1 VTTDDYAQHFTPVQA
16 VDLAYGLIDE
26 LYGPLRSPRL
36 IDPAC
41 GEGAFLFRALER
53 GLTSPDSAFGIE
65 RDPEL
70 ACRVFGRANGPRAAA
85 ADALTGLAAPLTP
98 GAFDLVVANPP
109 YGTGAAGLRGMG
121 ESDARRLAEAYA
133 LWALPRGSRGPVAI
147 ERLRSYPA
155 EVLFLELCVSLAR
168 SGGHVAVILPE
179 GIAANARYAAV
190 RKWLLAHVQLDAVI
204 GLPKS
209 TFRRTGAAAKTIL
222 LLLTRRP
229 PPKGH
234 RVRMGEV
241 GEWPS
246 PVAVGARTPSSAAV
260 AGGGPLTYATAA
272 ATTSGPPPASP
283 ADEGVRAPTARRLA
297 LAFSADRLQSD
308 PRLLDRLDPAYWHP
322 SFDALLDAC
331 RLPLAPL
338 GDFITDLT
346 YGPIVTGR
354 AQGAEDTGLSDGP
367 RGIMPCVG
375 APFMAPN
382 HVGARFIAPAVRRA
396 VAIVNQGQ
404 VGFCGVDLT
413 EAPCVPPDS
422 PWVSRRSML
431 RPGDVVLPRSG
442 EGSLGKH
449 RVAVFLADQPAGVGS
464 FVDLIRL
471 QGLNPFYLAAFL
483 KSTLGRSQVSRAANG
498 VGVPNISFDEIRRL
512 LVPALPQQAQQA
524 IEARYR
530 REVLP
535 LHRQAVKRHASL
547 RAQRDD
553 PRTDR
558 ELRELRKAGE
568 RQWGEVIGE
577 LDARLLVPNA

>member
-1 VTTDDYAQHFTPVQA
+1 MCPPAVVPHGPFRADTWVRPYNGVRLRRTWLASQHRLKPTPQQHRRPVTTEDYAQHFTPVEA
-16 VDLAYGLIDE
+16 VDLAYGLIDT

-53 GLTSPDSAFGIE
+53 GLTSPQSTFGIE

-85 ADALTGLAAPLTP
+85 ADALTGLAAPLAP

-121 ESDARRLAEAYA
+121 ERDARRLMQTYA
-133 LWALPRGSRGPVAI
+133 LWALPRPSKARIAM

-168 SGGHVAVILPE
+168 PGGHVAVILPE

-190 RKWLLAHVQLDAVI
+190 REWLLAHVQLDAVI

-209 TFRRTGAAAKTIL
+209 TFRRTGAAAKTVL

-234 RVRMGEV
+234 RVRLGEV
-241 GEWPS
+241 GEWDAP
-246 PVAVGARTPSSAAV
+246 AMY
-260 AGGGPLTYATAA
+260 PLR
-272 ATTSGPPPASP
+272 P
-283 ADEGVRAPTARRLA
+283 
-297 LAFSADRLQSD
+297 QSD

-331 RLPLAPL
+331 RLPLVPL

-354 AQGAEDTGLSDGP
+354 GQGTGDGDANRP
-367 RGIMPCVG
+367 RAVS
-375 APFMAPN
+375 
-382 HVGARFIAPAVRRA
+382 HVGARFIAPDHVGAPFMAPETRNA

-483 KSTLGRSQVSRAANG
+483 KSRLGRSQVSRVANG
-498 VGVPNISFDEIRRL
+498 VGVPNISFDEIRNL
-512 LVPALPQQAQQA
+512 LVPQLPTEEQAA
-524 IEARYR
+524 IEQRYR
-530 REVLP
+530 RTVLP
-535 LHRQAVKRHASL
+535 LHTEAVRRHAAL
-547 RAQRDD
+547 RARGTEPRSDGILRD
-553 PRTDR
+553 
-558 ELRELRKAGE
+558 LRETAEG
-568 RQWGEVIGE
+568 QWTRAIAEV
-577 LDARLLVPNA
+577 DAAVVGDP